1 MPAPIQQPQSEA
13 CINLVQML
21 ILGAFYPCPAR
32 GIFTDSMQTIT
43 TMSGRLSEFPSG
55 LATAMARYRH
65 QIFIE
70 RLGWPL
76 TTHHGAER
84 DQFDRPDT
92 LYVLALDAEGKL
104 CGCARLL
111 PTSRPYLLG
120 VIFPQMAE
128 EQPLPCSSTI
138 WEISR
143 FACTSA
149 SATHSLLAATVARAA
164 AEGAIRLMTISPIG
178 VERLL
183 QRMKVRTQRAGK
195 PVHSEGKTIVACW
208 IEIDA
213 QTRAA
218 LGIAGHEPAQIQA
231 QEDYIGQ

>member
-1 MPAPIQQPQSEA
+1 
-13 CINLVQML
+13 
-21 ILGAFYPCPAR
+21 
-32 GIFTDSMQTIT
+32 MQIIT
-43 TMSGRLSEFPSG
+43 TMSGRLSDFPAG
-55 LATAMARYRH
+55 LATALARYRH

-76 TTHHGAER
+76 PAQQGSER

-92 LYVLALDAEGKL
+92 LYVLALDAEGTL

-120 VIFPQMAE
+120 VIFPTLAE
-128 EQPLPCSSTI
+128 KQPLPCSSTI

-143 FACTSA
+143 FASTCA
-149 SATHSLLAATVARAA
+149 AATRILLAATVACAA
-164 AEGAIRLMTISPIG
+164 AQGADRLMTVSPLG

-183 QRMKVRTQRAGK
+183 QRMQLRTQRAGK
-195 PVHSEGKTIVACW
+195 PLRCEGKMIVACW

-213 QTRAA
+213 LNCAA
-218 LGIAGHEPAQIQA
+218 LGIAAHKSAQIQA
-231 QEDYIGQ
+231 QGECMGQ